1 MEQPNEYYKEM
12 TELFYNT
19 YMGCLKYKNEN
30 LKKDINCDNYYEKY
44 KYFSE
49 KYDKSCNKSCDKK

>member
-1 MEQPNEYYKEM
+1 MEQPNEYHKEM
-12 TELFYNT
+12 SELFYNT

-30 LKKDINCDNYYEKY
+30 LKKNINCDNYFEKY

-49 KYDKSCNKSCDKK
+49 KYDKSCNKK